1 MVPPQRVQR
10 LHRRGH
16 RVQHAGPR
24 DRDEHVRGP
33 GRDRQDGQ
41 LGVRRDR
48 VEPEGAEDLGR
59 VELRPEHGRLLE
71 HRRAAVADPQRLQ
84 ARVRLLHELA
94 VGPAATAQ
102 HGDRRAQRRVARERH
117 LVPRRPDPRAV
128 GRAGPGR
135 GLHER
140 RLDEAGFAREGEHRA
155 VVEVVRVVDDGD
167 RVAGHRRRREDVHP
181 GQRVRGRHGREPPGL
196 EVEVSRGLLLEPEPV
211 VLRRLLEELGRLL
224 QHVLA
229 LGLLVGGHD
238 VAGSARSEGRR
249 SASSAATSGAG
260 GSGTPVRS
268 SS

>member
-33 GRDRQDGQ
+33 GGDRQDGQ
-41 LGVRRDR
+41 LGVRRGR

-117 LVPRRPDPRAV
+117 LDRGVQIRVRWSR
-128 GRAGPGR
+128 RAGVGDCTNVVSTRPVSR
-135 GLHER
+135 AKASIVPSSRSSASWTTASGLP
-140 RLDEAGFAREGEHRA
+140 AIAVAVKTSTQVSACARA
-155 VVEVVRVVDDGD
+155 
-167 RVAGHRRRREDVHP
+167 A
-181 GQRVRGRHGREPPGL
+181 PPGL
-196 EVEVSRGLLLEPEPV
+196 EVEVARGLLLEPEPV

-229 LGLLVGGHD
+229 LGLLVGRHD
-238 VAGSARSEGRR
+238 VASGPRARRAAARR
-249 SASSAATSGAG
+249 
-260 GSGTPVRS
+260 PRR
-268 SS
+268 